1 MSSAA
6 QETIDHFI
14 ELLEQKDFKKTLIK
28 EINDDVDIPMI
39 GEGTEKKVLNAV
51 YKALLRALKK
61 VEVYND

>member
-6 QETIDHFI
+6 QETIDHFV
-14 ELLEQKDFKKTLIK
+14 ELLEEKDFKKTLIK
-28 EINDDVDIPMI
+28 EINEDVDIPMI

-61 VEVYND
+61 VEV